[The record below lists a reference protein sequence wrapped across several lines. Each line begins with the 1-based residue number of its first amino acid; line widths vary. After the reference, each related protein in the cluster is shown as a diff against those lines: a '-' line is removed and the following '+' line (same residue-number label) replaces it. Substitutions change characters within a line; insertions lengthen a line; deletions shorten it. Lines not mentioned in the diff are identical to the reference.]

1 MYYNSFKLKKI
12 KIIIFFGVKYQSRI
26 GLSPAQYSLFFRGV
40 VTFSENILCKGS
52 PRLESEL
59 QMKKKKSRSTW

>member
-1 MYYNSFKLKKI
+1 MIECITSFKLKKI
-12 KIIIFFGVKYQSRI
+12 KIIISFGVKYQSHI

-40 VTFSENILCKGS
+40 LTFSENILLKGS

-59 QMKKKKSRSTW
+59 QMK